1 MENFERYAVYYA
13 PPPGPLADFG
23 AAWLGWDAQAGCAV
37 AHPDVPGLPA
47 PVADLTA
54 RPRNYGFHA
63 TLKPP
68 FRLAPG
74 RRADELAA
82 DVGRLAARL
91 APVRMEALAL
101 DRLGRFLALTPR
113 GDAGALAAL
122 AAAVVTG
129 LDTYRAPLGPDEV
142 ARRRPERL
150 SPRQRANLDRWGYPF
165 VLEEFRFHL
174 TLTGPLDDD
183 AAGAVRAALAPVLDP
198 LLPAPF
204 EIGDICLFGAGDD
217 GRFRLVH
224 RYALSG

>member
-1 MENFERYAVYYA
+1 M
-13 PPPGPLADFG
+13 
-23 AAWLGWDAQAGCAV
+23 

-54 RPRNYGFHA
+54 RPRRYGFHA

-74 RRADELAA
+74 RRADELAT

-101 DRLGRFLALTPR
+101 DRLGRFMALTPR

-150 SPRQRANLDRWGYPF
+150 SPRQRANLARWGYPF

-183 AAGAVRAALAPVLDP
+183 AAGTVGGALAPVLAP

-204 EIGDICLFGAGDD
+204 EIGNICLFGAADD
-217 GRFRLVH
+217 GRFRPVH